1 MDATKTTAARNATYL
16 NGWAKTGDHEA
27 AFARRGF
34 ACDWGDD
41 RIVRAADNR
50 EIWNFRAYDYVD
62 GEAPPSVNPSL
73 WRHAKLLK
81 LSGLFEVHPRI
92 WQIRGFDLSNLT
104 VIVGDTGY
112 IVIDPLI
119 STEVAA
125 AAMELVRRQLGDK
138 PVKAVI
144 YTHSHVDHFG
154 GVKGVIT
161 QADADS
167 GRVPVIAPQGF
178 LHYAV
183 AENVIAGPAMLR
195 RSTYMYGS
203 LLPRH
208 ACGQCTTG
216 LGPAVSLGTVS
227 LIAPTLDITHTG
239 QKLTVDGVEIEFQLT
254 PETEAPAEMNFFF
267 PQFGALCLAENA
279 NGSLHNVL
287 TPRGALVR
295 DAKAWGDYLTQAWRL
310 FGARTDVMFTSHF
323 WPRWGRG
330 EIESFVLKHR
340 DLYRYLHD
348 QSVRLMNQGL
358 VGEEIAEALELPPAI
373 AAEWFNRGYY
383 GHLKFNARAVYQRYL
398 GFFDGNPANLD
409 KLPPVDA
416 GKRYVDFMGGA
427 DAVLEKAQVCFDE
440 GDYRWTAQ
448 VVSHV
453 VFADPANQPARELLA
468 QSFEQLGYQA
478 ENAVWRNFY
487 LMGAQ
492 ELRTGVLALPLAAG
506 GAPELMAAMSPEMI
520 LDLMS
525 VRLNP
530 EKAGDRR
537 ITLGLTFTD
546 FGRDFTLTLANAVL
560 IAEPGRPTDAD
571 ARVSL
576 ARMTLLPLAT
586 RARALEHAQAEGKL
600 AIDGNAAAFVD
611 LIAMLDP
618 PGKWF
623 GMSEP

>member
-1 MDATKTTAARNATYL
+1 MDATETTAARNAGFL
-16 NGWAKTGDHEA
+16 KGWAKTGDHEE

-34 ACDWGDD
+34 TCDWGDD
-41 RIVRAADNR
+41 RIVRARDNR

-62 GEAPPSVNPSL
+62 GEAPATVNPSL

-92 WQIRGFDLSNLT
+92 WQVRGFDLSNLT
-104 VIVGDTGY
+104 VILGDTGY

-125 AAMELVRRQLGDK
+125 AAMELVRRRLGDR
-138 PVKAVI
+138 PVTAVI

-154 GVKGVIT
+154 GVKGVIS

-167 GRVPVIAPQGF
+167 GRVPVIAPAGF

-227 LIAPTLDITHTG
+227 LIAPTLDITRTG
-239 QKLTVDGVEIEFQLT
+239 QTLTVDGVEIEFQLT

-295 DAKAWGDYLTQAWRL
+295 DAKAWGDYLTEAWRL
-310 FGARTDVMFTSHF
+310 FGGRTDIMFTSHF
-323 WPRWGRG
+323 WPRWGRD
-330 EIESFVLKHR
+330 EIASFVLKHR

-358 VGEEIAEALELPPAI
+358 VGEEIAETLELPPAI

-398 GFFDGNPANLD
+398 GFFDGNPAHLD
-409 KLPPVDA
+409 KLPPVEA
-416 GKRYVDFMGGA
+416 GKRYVAFMGGA
-427 DAVLEKAQVCFDE
+427 DAVVEKARTCFAA
-440 GDYRWTAQ
+440 GDYRWTAE

-453 VFADPANQPARELLA
+453 VFADPSHKDARGLLA
-468 QSFEQLGYQA
+468 DAFEQLGFQS

-487 LMGAQ
+487 LTGAQ
-492 ELRTGVLALPLAAG
+492 ELRNGVLALPLAAG
-506 GAPELMAAMSPEMI
+506 GAPELMAAMTPEMI

-530 EKAGDRR
+530 ERAGTHRL
-537 ITLGLTFTD
+537 TLGLAFTD
-546 FGRDFTLTLANAVL
+546 VGRDFTLTLANAVL
-560 IAEPGRPTDAD
+560 IAEPGLPSAAD
-571 ARVSL
+571 AHVRL
-576 ARMTLLPLAT
+576 TRAALLPLAT
-586 RARALEHAQAEGKL
+586 RLAPIEQAQGGAL
-600 AIDGNAAAFVD
+600 AIDGDAAAFGA
-611 LIAMLDP
+611 LLEMLDP
-618 PGKWF
+618 PGTWF
-623 GMSEP
+623 GMAEP